1 MGNISQ
7 YDIPLV
13 TSVLHP
19 SDFSPSSERAFA
31 YALIVALKRQGK
43 LTLLHVGGK
52 EFDDSLWSRFPSV
65 RKTLE
70 RWKLL
75 EKGSD
80 PSAVFENLGVMV
92 KKVDLGS
99 KNALKAIVSYL
110 KEYKTDLIVLATEG
124 RHGLKHLLHPSFAES
139 VLEKTKIMTLFVQS
153 NVQGFV
159 SFQDGSIALRK
170 ILIPVAESPNPQEA
184 IVRAVRAAKM
194 GGSENVDM
202 ILLHVGEADGFPQ
215 VDIPEVAHCTWKKV
229 VKTGKVLDEILNAV
243 KEYSVDMI
251 VMPTQGQQG
260 FLDALRGSVTEQVV
274 RNSKCPVLA
283 VPAGCN

>member
-1 MGNISQ
+1 MGNINQ